1 MSFSVYE
8 ITVPTMLHGLGVL
21 DYYLDHAQAL
31 ERMQGLA
38 PGEVLQA
45 RLAPDML
52 SFGQQS
58 GVSCNK
64 VEAHMS
70 KLMRRARPD
79 PVEPTMMYPALKG
92 RLLETR
98 GFLQAIEPDMIDSAQ
113 THTYDLKPTI
123 ALGWYGG
130 DDYIRHLVMPDF
142 FFHIA
147 IAHAILRHLG
157 APVGKRDYLGNLSQQ
172 SGGYS

>member
-8 ITVPTMLHGLGVL
+8 ITVPAMLHGLRVL
-21 DYYLDHAQAL
+21 DDYLDHAQTL
-31 ERMQGLA
+31 ERTRGLT

-45 RLAPDML
+45 RLASDML
-52 SFGQQS
+52 SFGEQS
-58 GVSCNK
+58 SITCNK

-70 KLMRRARPD
+70 KLMQRDLPAPVRPA
-79 PVEPTMMYPALKG
+79 MMYPALKG

-98 GFLQAIEPDMIDSAQ
+98 GFLQAIEPSMLNGAH
-113 THTYDLKPTI
+113 THTYNITPTI
-123 ALGWYGG
+123 AHGWYGG
-130 DDYIRHLVMPDF
+130 NDYIRHLVMPDF
-142 FFHIA
+142 FFHIS